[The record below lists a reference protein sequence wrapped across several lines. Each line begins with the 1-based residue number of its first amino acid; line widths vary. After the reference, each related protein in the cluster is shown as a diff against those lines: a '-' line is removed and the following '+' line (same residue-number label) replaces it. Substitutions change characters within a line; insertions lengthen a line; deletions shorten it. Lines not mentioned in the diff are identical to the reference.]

1 MMMKEEKDRIA
12 QAEFERIL
20 GELTQR
26 AYAGQ
31 LLGLAVASITDG
43 GFGTQC
49 AHIDKQKGPLLAA
62 VTLLQHDIIQSF
74 EMREAP
80 PIDAEEAPPG
90 RPDDP
95 LGQRVVGVGRILGE
109 TRAVEVC
116 LGHEVSDDDIRA
128 LHDFLHGWRR

>member
-1 MMMKEEKDRIA
+1 MIKEEKDRIV

-31 LLGLAVASITDG
+31 LQGLAVASITEG
-43 GFGTQC
+43 GFGTQS
-49 AHIDKQKGPLLAA
+49 AHLEKQKGPLLAA
-62 VTLLQHDIIQSF
+62 VTLLQHDIIRSF

-80 PIDAEEAPPG
+80 SLDAEEPPPQ

-95 LGQRVVGVGRILGE
+95 FGQRVVGVGRILGE
-109 TRAVEVC
+109 TRSVEVC
-116 LGHEVSDDDIRA
+116 LGHDVSDDDLRE

>member
-1 MMMKEEKDRIA
+1 MMKEEKDRIA

-80 PIDAEEAPPG
+80 PLDGAEPPPERLDG
-90 RPDDP
+90 Q

-116 LGHEVSDDDIRA
+116 LGREVSDDDIRA